1 MIELGYALGIIMWIV
16 IGIDI
21 QNKIKKGKNNDKKQ
35 AT

>member
-21 QNKIKKGKNNDKKQ
+21 QNKIKKRKKQ
-35 AT
+35 